1 MMKKI
6 FSIICVIICSS
17 PFVANAGEGD
27 FYVSFSGGLLHYKAM
42 SYGLTLE
49 KSLAYHNA
57 WEIGFDYYNQY
68 FTKPINPETWK
79 EFKYTAILF
88 EGAYKIN
95 MVRFRNK
102 NLRFRGAIGLGVNER
117 EKFTLSLTPGFEYVY
132 TCPSNLQLFIAEKTQ
147 FSFWTNNKS
156 WFRVGVM
163 IGFKIPL
170 RFN

>member
-1 MMKKI
+1 MKKI
-6 FSIICVIICSS
+6 LAIFLLVICFS
-17 PFVANAGEGD
+17 PFIKAGEGD
-27 FYVSFSGGLLHYKAM
+27 CYVSFSGGLLHYKAM
-42 SYGLTLE
+42 SYGLTFE

-57 WEIGFDYYNQY
+57 WEIGIDYYNQY
-68 FTKPINPETWK
+68 FTKPFDAVKGK

-95 MVRFRNK
+95 MVRYRNA
-102 NLRFRGAIGLGVNER
+102 NLRFRGAAGVGVNER
-117 EKFTLSLTPGFEYVY
+117 EKFTLSLSPGFEYTY